1 MPQKFRQSDAL
12 ASQAAERLQEW
23 GLCIRSQRVAQ
34 HIRASDLCA
43 RMDVS
48 LPTLRRLELGDPGAS
63 AASYLNAL
71 LILGVLDVAAPPLP
85 AAYRAGTSSARAPGL
100 RVKEDD
106 YF

>member
-1 MPQKFRQSDAL
+1 MPRKLRSSDAL
-12 ASQAAERLQEW
+12 ASQAAERLREW

-43 RMDVS
+43 RMDIS
-48 LPTLRRLELGDPGAS
+48 LPTLRRLEQGDPGAS

-71 LILGVLDVAAPPLP
+71 LILGVFDVAAPPLP
-85 AAYRAGTSSARAPGL
+85 TAYIAGMPSARAPGMPANG
-100 RVKEDD
+100 DD